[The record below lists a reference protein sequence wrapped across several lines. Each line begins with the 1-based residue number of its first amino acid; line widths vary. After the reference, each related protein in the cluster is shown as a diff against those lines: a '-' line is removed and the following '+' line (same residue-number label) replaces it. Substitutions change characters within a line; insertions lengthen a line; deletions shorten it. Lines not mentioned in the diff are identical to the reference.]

1 MKQPQRRFYR
11 SFSDDFVESPDQNC
25 TVPKDYPWVPQGLR
39 GRFLSGLI
47 YSAALVFSTV
57 YCRVFLHAR
66 FRNTRVLRKG
76 AKNGAFIYANHT
88 QPVGD
93 VFLPALAAF
102 PHRIYTVVS
111 PANLALPVI
120 GKILPFLGAIPIPDT
135 VAGMKKFNETMAL
148 RLEQNRCI
156 TIFPE
161 AHVWEYC
168 SFVRPFPESS
178 FKFPV
183 KYGKPVFCLTATYQ
197 KRRFCRRPT
206 LTIFTDGPF
215 YPDPNLSAKAQSAD
229 LRDRVVECMQQR
241 SKKSNFDYIEYLPT
255 EDFEKFSS

>member
-1 MKQPQRRFYR
+1 MKAPQRRYYR
-11 SFSDDFVESPDQNC
+11 SFSDDFIESPDQNYSV
-25 TVPKDYPWVPQGLR
+25 TEDYPWVPQGLR
-39 GRFLSGLI
+39 GRLLSGLI
-47 YSAALVFSTV
+47 YSAAFVISTV
-57 YCRVFLHAR
+57 YCRLFLHAR
-66 FRNTRVLRKG
+66 FRNARVLRKG

-93 VFLPALAAF
+93 VFNPALAAF

-135 VAGMKKFNETMAL
+135 VSGMKKFNETIAL
-148 RLEQNRCI
+148 RLEQKRCI

-168 SFVRPFPESS
+168 TFIRPFPDAS

-197 KRRFCRRPT
+197 RQRFCRRPT

-215 YPDPNLSAKAQSAD
+215 YPDSTLSPKEQAAD
-229 LRDRVVECMQQR
+229 LRGRVLECMQNR
-241 SKKSNFDYIEYLPT
+241 SKESNFDYIEYVQA
-255 EDFEKFSS
+255 D